1 LNRWL
6 AENASTCYAHPFAAA
21 QQPNSIQRQLYL
33 IPGEGDAWVHGK
45 VFVLKFI
52 YTIHPGSLSFYLNAP
67 SSTLNHKSM
76 KALSYLK
83 GGLLLYLGLSGSFV
97 IGQSSVGIRA
107 GVMSSKQNV
116 QDGNITEDYK
126 SKLGADIAFVADF
139 PIGIMSIS
147 PEFHWLQKGGKVED
161 LNGTLGEVSRT
172 FNYLEIPLLLKLN
185 FGKGAGFFLMAGPSV
200 GYLLD
205 GTDKDMDGHTNDID
219 LDFYKRTEWG
229 AHVGG
234 GIALGPIR
242 IDLRYIFGL
251 TDIFDDS
258 SDIEI
263 TNTSL
268 GAGVSFMF

>member
-1 LNRWL
+1 
-6 AENASTCYAHPFAAA
+6 
-21 QQPNSIQRQLYL
+21 
-33 IPGEGDAWVHGK
+33 
-45 VFVLKFI
+45 
-52 YTIHPGSLSFYLNAP
+52 
-67 SSTLNHKSM
+67 M
-76 KALSYLK
+76 KAMSYLK
-83 GGLLLYLGLSGSFV
+83 EGLFVLLILSGST
-97 IGQSSVGIRA
+97 IIAQSTIGIRA

-126 SKLGADIAFVADF
+126 SKLGADIALVADF

-147 PEFHWLQKGGKVED
+147 PEFHWLQKGGKIED
-161 LNGTLGEVSRT
+161 LNGTIGEVSRT
-172 FNYLEIPLLLKLN
+172 FNYLEIPLLFKLN
-185 FGKGAGFFLMAGPSV
+185 FGEGTSFFLFAGPSV

-205 GTDKDMDGHTNDID
+205 GTDKDMDGHTNDVD

-234 GIALGPIR
+234 GIGLGPIK

-258 SDIEI
+258 NRDIEV

-268 GAGVSFMF
+268 GAGVTLVF